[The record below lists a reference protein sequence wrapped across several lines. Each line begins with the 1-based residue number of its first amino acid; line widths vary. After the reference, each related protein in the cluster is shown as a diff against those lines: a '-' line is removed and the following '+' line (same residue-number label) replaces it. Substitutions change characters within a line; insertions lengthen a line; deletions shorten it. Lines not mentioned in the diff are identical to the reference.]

1 MRWWRRRVVIVP
13 LFFVLLAGL
22 AVYAARRP
30 GDRSLFP
37 PALGDRSI
45 AVSVVSH
52 GYHAGLIVSRDAL
65 ERVAGEERLTA
76 LASAVARF
84 EHFPQLEIG
93 WGDEGFYRGVP
104 TISDLRFVEAVR
116 ALLMPGNRSVLHI
129 VGLIAPAR
137 TSFPA
142 SEIVPITLSVEGFR
156 RLAHRL
162 DASFAR
168 EAEGIVDLGPGIY
181 GPSLFFRAEGAFHLF
196 SVCNHWLAGLL
207 DAAGVPTNPLLA
219 TLPQGLLF
227 DLDWRSNLRGS

>member
-1 MRWWRRRVVIVP
+1 VRWWRRRVVIAP
-13 LFFVLLAGL
+13 LLFVMLAGL

-37 PALGDRSI
+37 PSLGERSI

-52 GYHAGLIVSRDAL
+52 GYHAGLIVSRHAL
-65 ERVAGEERLTA
+65 ARVAGEERLPA
-76 LASAVARF
+76 LASVVARF
-84 EHFPQLEIG
+84 EHFPELEIG

-104 TISDLRFVEAVR
+104 TIADLRFVEAVR

-129 VGLIAPAR
+129 VGLSAPAR

-168 EAEGIVDLGPGIY
+168 EAEDIVDLGPGLY

-219 TLPQGLLF
+219 TLPQGLLI
-227 DLDWRSNLRGS
+227 DLDWRSGLRGS